1 MTFRPSV
8 VPDRDNDIIST
19 FTRSFES
26 ARNLVRQD
34 QADKRARILFEQ
46 QTTLRAQDIEDR
58 ERAAAI
64 ASGQA
69 GTFDPDRFQPDPTG
83 QNIARSFSQARDT
96 RVPLDEGSV
105 FAGQAGAPG
114 APARGPAGGPP
125 SLLSGPGGTPNI
137 FAQAGQET
145 RATAGA
151 QPSLIAGVGGA
162 PEVVTPPEFGVGGV
176 GVISEPPSREE
187 RLRPGFLP
195 EAELPE
201 DAVQLPGGRMF
212 SRSLARLQGREE
224 GAADIAAVAEA
235 TEGTEAGR
243 RAAARETRD
252 VAEFEDRSPSEIQA
266 DVARANANLVRF
278 GDEIPPEIPRDD
290 EQQINEFADML
301 IRQQEL
307 IQRNQGLGS
316 VSGRQREAR
325 IQRIV
330 DEQMRAEGF
339 EEVPPGLEGQ
349 RLLARWRGNAERQV
363 DAESAGEPGEDV
375 TTAELVEQADLAR
388 LTPQERDSLQANADS
403 FVSNI
408 EITTRNLPD
417 IQQELDLASR
427 SRQRLLEP
435 LILQLVT
442 DRWNDPDEP
451 WSDPTRRPG
460 AGLALGGRGRG
471 AGPDAFKEANS
482 PQEIVDIF
490 FGRP

>member
-1 MTFRPSV
+1 MGV
-8 VPDRDNDIIST
+8 
-19 FTRSFES
+19 E
-26 ARNLVRQD
+26 
-34 QADKRARILFEQ
+34 
-46 QTTLRAQDIEDR
+46 
-58 ERAAAI
+58 
-64 ASGQA
+64 
-69 GTFDPDRFQPDPTG
+69 
-83 QNIARSFSQARDT
+83 
-96 RVPLDEGSV
+96 
-105 FAGQAGAPG
+105 
-114 APARGPAGGPP
+114 
-125 SLLSGPGGTPNI
+125 
-137 FAQAGQET
+137 
-145 RATAGA
+145 
-151 QPSLIAGVGGA
+151 LI
-162 PEVVTPPEFGVGGV
+162 
-176 GVISEPPSREE
+176 
-187 RLRPGFLP
+187 
-195 EAELPE
+195 
-201 DAVQLPGGRMF
+201 
-212 SRSLARLQGREE
+212 
-224 GAADIAAVAEA
+224 
-235 TEGTEAGR
+235 
-243 RAAARETRD
+243 
-252 VAEFEDRSPSEIQA
+252 
-266 DVARANANLVRF
+266 
-278 GDEIPPEIPRDD
+278 
-290 EQQINEFADML
+290 